1 MHADKPL
8 FWHQGLFLQPQH
20 FQMAD
25 MHQLHRL
32 RALREFGQPHF
43 WGVTRF
49 TVREGALERKTV
61 EVSDI
66 EVLFDDGNLV
76 TLPGNATLTP
86 RSFDGAWEDGEKPFM
101 VYLGLRKW
109 NREGGNVSMVDGDA
123 AADVNTMF
131 AVSPDPEEMPDYLGN
146 GPTAQVKPMRYV
158 LRLFWESEL
167 EDLGAYRLMPLA
179 RLILD
184 GEQVRLDRDYV
195 PPCLTV
201 TGSSVLEGVFK
212 DISDQVASRCR
223 RLEEYKNPGGLGSDD
238 LDFTSTVFLL
248 ALRTLNRYAPALKH
262 LADAPYYHPWQAYGL
277 LRQVVG
283 ELSSFSRE
291 VSSLGEGVGG
301 EQLLPDYDH
310 ENLGDCFR
318 AARSIITR
326 ILDSLT
332 AGPEFMTQFV
342 FDDPYFTA
350 ELPDRALGRGNDFW
364 LMVRTAEPDAA
375 LPEIQRVAK
384 LSATSGMSSLLAR
397 AVHGIGL
404 DYQES
409 PPPGL
414 PRTKGALCF
423 RIDTGSP
430 LWEEVLRSK
439 SVSLYWDSA
448 PSDMAAY
455 IAALRG

>member
-43 WGVTRF
+43 WGVSRLEI
-49 TVREGALERKTV
+49 REGALERKTL
-61 EVSDI
+61 EVRDI

-86 RSFDGAWEDGEKPFM
+86 RSFETAWTDGEKPFM

-109 NREGGNVSMVDGDA
+109 NQEGGNVSMVDEGA
-123 AADVNTMF
+123 RGDVNTMF
-131 AVSPDPEEMPDYLGN
+131 AVSPEAEALPDFLGS

-158 LRLFWESEL
+158 LRLFWENEL
-167 EDLGAYRLMPLA
+167 DDLGSYNLMPLA
-179 RLILD
+179 RLVLD

-195 PPCLTV
+195 PPCLTIA
-201 TGSSVLEGVFK
+201 GSDVLEGMFK
-212 DISDQVASRCR
+212 DVGDQVASRCR
-223 RLEEYKNPGGLGSDD
+223 RLEEYKNPGGLGSGD

-262 LADAPYYHPWQAYGL
+262 MADAPHCHPWQAYGL

-283 ELSSFSRE
+283 ELSSFSRD
-291 VSSLGEGVGG
+291 VSSLGEGAGG
-301 EQLLPDYDH
+301 RQLLPDYDH
-310 ENLGDCFR
+310 ENLGDCFS

-350 ELPDRALGRGNDFW
+350 EMPDRAFGEGNEYW
-364 LMVRTAEPDAA
+364 LLVRTADPDKA
-375 LPEIQRVAK
+375 LPELLKMAK
-384 LSATSGMSSLLAR
+384 LSATGGMSSLLAR

-404 DYQES
+404 EYRET

-423 RIDTGSP
+423 RVDSDSE
-430 LWEEVLRSK
+430 LWDEVARSK

-448 PSDMAAY
+448 PADMAAY